1 MHYERNDLPI
11 VVDFD
16 GALRKVKNN
25 SSVINKYELV
35 IVLCYIQIAWKV
47 EIDMLDY
54 HHYLPIFF
62 EGLREKEDPQKFL
75 ADRGTDELIMYGK
88 DKILPV
94 LPQLIIP
101 IKSALQTKDK
111 ETVVKTLKKIQALV
125 QASDAIAESLVPYYR
140 QILPVMNLLK
150 HRNKNIGDKIDYSQ
164 KNGDNV
170 GELIQETLE

>member
-16 GALRKVKNN
+16 GALRK
-25 SSVINKYELV
+25 
-35 IVLCYIQIAWKV
+35 IAWKV

-62 EGLREKEDPQKFL
+62 EGLREKSDPQKFL
-75 ADRGTDELIMYGK
+75 ADRGTDELILYGK

-101 IKSALQTKDK
+101 IKTAL
-111 ETVVKTLKKIQALV
+111 
-125 QASDAIAESLVPYYR
+125 
-140 QILPVMNLLK
+140 
-150 HRNKNIGDKIDYSQ
+150 
-164 KNGDNV
+164 
-170 GELIQETLE
+170 